1 MRIAVLSVLISFVV
15 MVRAQQQVERYPQM
29 CDELQQVF
37 CDYVSAE
44 AETRYMS
51 SGYGQ
56 YVGQL
61 IDNVIYGWGFFIA
74 NNNAQTFG
82 QYRKGKHMFGI
93 TITDEIARVGSNEH
107 YAEYD
112 LKTGEIVR
120 INTIEGNMRIPEIY
134 VSTPEKKTKYGLNI
148 VCTRSFNHTGVGQ
161 LDKFVIP
168 SFCKQVAEINK
179 TNKPGRIYVGNLS
192 AYRDISDVQD
202 VVKVYKMACS
212 TFEIKYSLSSF
223 SRRLL

>member
-134 VSTPEKKTKYGLNI
+134 VSTPEKKTKYGFHKITYSNGDVYCGETYDGKRHGYGI
-148 VCTRSFNHTGVGQ
+148 YYWANGDFWYGEYSNGYRQGYGVLFKPDHKLFYGKWVG
-161 LDKFVIP
+161 D
-168 SFCKQVAEINK
+168 CK
-179 TNKPGRIYVGNLS
+179 
-192 AYRDISDVQD
+192 
-202 VVKVYKMACS
+202 VK
-212 TFEIKYSLSSF
+212 
-223 SRRLL
+223 